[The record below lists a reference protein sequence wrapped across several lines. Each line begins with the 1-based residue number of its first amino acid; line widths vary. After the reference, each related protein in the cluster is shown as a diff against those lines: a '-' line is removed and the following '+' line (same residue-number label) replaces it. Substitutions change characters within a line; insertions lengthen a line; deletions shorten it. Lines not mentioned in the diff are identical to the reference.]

1 MRLLH
6 TGTLLFEEFPRNSPL
21 YAILSHTWAKE
32 EVLYQ
37 DILSGTASFK
47 PAWNKITKCWF
58 GLCVDRH
65 LLHLG
70 MSLLLTMP
78 CERVVHLPP
87 KTTGSGGH
95 PFWSL

>member
-21 YAILSHTWAKE
+21 YAILSHTWANE

-47 PAWNKITKCWF
+47 PAWNKITKC
-58 GLCVDRH
+58 
-65 LLHLG
+65 
-70 MSLLLTMP
+70 
-78 CERVVHLPP
+78 CERARNDGLDYVWID
-87 KTTGSGGH
+87 TCCT
-95 PFWSL
+95 